1 MNIFY
6 DDKFFYSYFCFSE
19 YNETEIKIFSNI
31 LNKHSIQVLKLYDNP
46 RYPASDKNMYA
57 FLMQINF
64 KNPALKEKFT
74 QEEIQKIIE
83 EYFLE
88 KDKLSQKLDNQ
99 KIENDFLLKVKSEF
113 TYIEIIKS
121 FLEKEKESLILE
133 KKIID
138 NDKKLL
144 KTQIKNLNT
153 LSENL
158 ISENQKIQNLLIQNA
173 KKLSKDIS
181 KIVEKKNFSEAD
193 LSNLNENLKQ
203 KQNELLLRE
212 QSLAQQELE
221 FLNILKDKEEY
232 FTNLEELLHN
242 KELEFKEKEQALEEN
257 YHKNLQELKSAYLGL
272 NDNLRNEPAQNLRI
286 GVFGDSHL
294 NSTQIFD
301 IFNNIFRKQFGF
313 ELEKYTIESSLLS
326 YDECKNIN
334 ISNKFLSNKF
344 DYIIIGPMPHS
355 QKGKELNKHWR
366 TFFKESNL
374 KGQVF
379 TTKNNTS
386 LSKSDFDFFANTIID
401 DWKNKFSLS
410 FS

>member
-1 MNIFY
+1 MKIFY
-6 DDKFFYSYFCFSE
+6 DDKFFYSYLCFSE

-31 LNKHSIQVLKLYDNP
+31 LNKHSVQVLKLYDNP

-64 KNPALKEKFT
+64 KNPESKEKFS
-74 QEEIQKIIE
+74 QEEIQIIID
-83 EYFLE
+83 EYFME
-88 KDKLSQKLDNQ
+88 KDVLSLKIDTH

-158 ISENQKIQNLLIQNA
+158 ISENQKIQNLLIQNT
-173 KKLSKDIS
+173 KKLTKDIS
-181 KIVEKKNFSEAD
+181 KIAEKKNVSEVD
-193 LSNLNENLKQ
+193 LSNLNESLKQ
-203 KQNELLLRE
+203 KQNELILRE
-212 QSLAQQELE
+212 ESLAQQELE

-232 FTNLEELLHN
+232 FSNLEELFHD
-242 KELEFKEKEQALEEN
+242 KEQEFKDKEQALELN
-257 YHKNLQELKSAYLGL
+257 YQKNLQELKSAYLGL
-272 NDNLRNEPAQNLRI
+272 NDNLRNEPALNLRI
-286 GVFGDSHL
+286 GVFGDSHM
-294 NSTQIFD
+294 NSVQIFD
-301 IFNNIFRKQFGF
+301 IFNNVFRKQFGF

-326 YDECKNIN
+326 YDDCKNID
-334 ISNKFLSNKF
+334 IANKFKSDKF

-355 QKGKELNKHWR
+355 QKGKELNKQWR
-366 TFFKESNL
+366 TFFKENNL

-379 TTKNNTS
+379 TTKNNAS
-386 LSKSDFDFFANTIID
+386 LSKSEFDFFANIIIE
-401 DWKNKFSLS
+401 DWKNKFS
-410 FS
+410 

>member
-1 MNIFY
+1 MKIFY
-6 DDKFFYSYFCFSE
+6 DDKFFYSYLCFSE

-31 LNKHSIQVLKLYDNP
+31 LNKHSVQVLKLYDNP

-64 KNPALKEKFT
+64 KNPESKEKFS
-74 QEEIQKIIE
+74 QEEIQIIID
-83 EYFLE
+83 EYFME
-88 KDKLSQKLDNQ
+88 KDVLSLKIDTH

-158 ISENQKIQNLLIQNA
+158 ISENQKIQNLLIQNT
-173 KKLSKDIS
+173 KKLTKDIS
-181 KIVEKKNFSEAD
+181 KIVEKKNVSEVD
-193 LSNLNENLKQ
+193 LSNLNESLKQ
-203 KQNELLLRE
+203 KQNELILRE
-212 QSLAQQELE
+212 ESLAQQELE

-232 FTNLEELLHN
+232 FSNLEELFHD
-242 KELEFKEKEQALEEN
+242 KEQEFKDKEQALELN
-257 YHKNLQELKSAYLGL
+257 YQKNLQELKSAYLGL
-272 NDNLRNEPAQNLRI
+272 NDNLRNEPALNLRI
-286 GVFGDSHL
+286 GVFGDSHM
-294 NSTQIFD
+294 NSVQIFD
-301 IFNNIFRKQFGF
+301 IFNNVFRKQFGF

-326 YDECKNIN
+326 YDDCKNID
-334 ISNKFLSNKF
+334 IANKFKSDKF

-355 QKGKELNKHWR
+355 QKGKELNKQWR
-366 TFFKESNL
+366 TFFKENNL

-379 TTKNNTS
+379 TTKNNAS
-386 LSKSDFDFFANTIID
+386 LSKSEFDFFANIIIE
-401 DWKNKFSLS
+401 DWKNKFS
-410 FS
+410 

>member
-1 MNIFY
+1 MKIFY
-6 DDKFFYSYFCFSE
+6 DDKFFYSYLCFSE

-31 LNKHSIQVLKLYDNP
+31 LNKHSVQVLKLYDNP

-64 KNPALKEKFT
+64 KNPESKEKFS
-74 QEEIQKIIE
+74 QEEIQKIID
-83 EYFLE
+83 EYFME
-88 KDKLSQKLDNQ
+88 KDVLSLKIDTH

-158 ISENQKIQNLLIQNA
+158 ISENQKIQNLLIQNT
-173 KKLSKDIS
+173 KKLTKDIS
-181 KIVEKKNFSEAD
+181 KIVEKKNVSEVD
-193 LSNLNENLKQ
+193 LSNLNESLKQ
-203 KQNELLLRE
+203 KQNELILRE
-212 QSLAQQELE
+212 ESLAQQELE

-232 FTNLEELLHN
+232 FSNLEELFHD
-242 KELEFKEKEQALEEN
+242 KEQEFKDKEQALELN
-257 YHKNLQELKSAYLGL
+257 YQKNLQELKSAYLGL
-272 NDNLRNEPAQNLRI
+272 NDNLRNDPALNLRI
-286 GVFGDSHL
+286 GVFGDSHM
-294 NSTQIFD
+294 NSVQIFD
-301 IFNNIFRKQFGF
+301 IFNNVFRKQFGF

-326 YDECKNIN
+326 YDDCKNID
-334 ISNKFLSNKF
+334 IANKFKSDKF

-355 QKGKELNKHWR
+355 QKGKELNKQWR
-366 TFFKESNL
+366 TFFKENNL

-379 TTKNNTS
+379 TTQKNAS
-386 LSKSDFDFFANTIID
+386 LSKSDFDFFANIIIE
-401 DWKNKFSLS
+401 DWKNKFS
-410 FS
+410 

>member
-1 MNIFY
+1 MKIFY
-6 DDKFFYSYFCFSE
+6 DDKFFYSYLCFSE

-31 LNKHSIQVLKLYDNP
+31 LNKHSVQVLKLYDNP

-64 KNPALKEKFT
+64 KNPESKEKFS
-74 QEEIQKIIE
+74 QEEIQKIID
-83 EYFLE
+83 EYFME
-88 KDKLSQKLDNQ
+88 KDVLSLKIDTH

-158 ISENQKIQNLLIQNA
+158 ISENQKIQNLLIQNT
-173 KKLSKDIS
+173 KKLTKDIS
-181 KIVEKKNFSEAD
+181 KIVEKKNVSEVD
-193 LSNLNENLKQ
+193 LSNLNESLKQ
-203 KQNELLLRE
+203 KQNELILRE
-212 QSLAQQELE
+212 ESLAQQELE

-232 FTNLEELLHN
+232 FSNLEELFHD
-242 KELEFKEKEQALEEN
+242 KEQEFKDKEQALELN
-257 YHKNLQELKSAYLGL
+257 YQKNLQELKSAYLGL
-272 NDNLRNEPAQNLRI
+272 NDNLRNEPALNLRI
-286 GVFGDSHL
+286 GVFGDSHM
-294 NSTQIFD
+294 NSVQIFD
-301 IFNNIFRKQFGF
+301 IFNNVFRKQFGF

-326 YDECKNIN
+326 YDDCKNID
-334 ISNKFLSNKF
+334 IANKFKSDKF

-355 QKGKELNKHWR
+355 QKGKELNKQWR
-366 TFFKESNL
+366 TFFKENNL

-379 TTKNNTS
+379 TTQKNAS
-386 LSKSDFDFFANTIID
+386 LSKSDFDFFANIIIE
-401 DWKNKFSLS
+401 DWKNKFS
-410 FS
+410 

>member
-1 MNIFY
+1 MKIFY
-6 DDKFFYSYFCFSE
+6 DDKFFYSYLCFSE

-31 LNKHSIQVLKLYDNP
+31 LNKHSVQVLKLYDNP

-64 KNPALKEKFT
+64 KNPESKEKFS
-74 QEEIQKIIE
+74 QEEIQIIID
-83 EYFLE
+83 EYFME
-88 KDKLSQKLDNQ
+88 KDVLSVKIDTH

-158 ISENQKIQNLLIQNA
+158 ISENQKIQNLLIQNT
-173 KKLSKDIS
+173 KKLTKDIS
-181 KIVEKKNFSEAD
+181 KIVEKKNVSEVD
-193 LSNLNENLKQ
+193 LSNLNESLKQ
-203 KQNELLLRE
+203 KQNELILRE
-212 QSLAQQELE
+212 ESLAQQELE

-232 FTNLEELLHN
+232 FSNLEELFHD
-242 KELEFKEKEQALEEN
+242 KEQEFKDKEQALELN
-257 YHKNLQELKSAYLGL
+257 YQKNLQELKSAYLGL
-272 NDNLRNEPAQNLRI
+272 NDNLRNEPALNLRI
-286 GVFGDSHL
+286 GVFGDSHM
-294 NSTQIFD
+294 NSVQIFD
-301 IFNNIFRKQFGF
+301 IFNNVFRKQFGF

-326 YDECKNIN
+326 YDDCKNID
-334 ISNKFLSNKF
+334 IANKFKSDKF

-355 QKGKELNKHWR
+355 QKGKELNKQWR
-366 TFFKESNL
+366 TFFKENNL

-386 LSKSDFDFFANTIID
+386 LSKSDFDFFANIIIE
-401 DWKNKFSLS
+401 DWKNKFS
-410 FS
+410 